1 MILGVS
7 LEKSPRLPS
16 LEGERNSGIGGGRIP
31 PAPQYGDGGGG
42 GGEEK
47 VFFDDGQVKVTESLV
62 TIGPPWNK
70 TFAVSQIRG
79 VTYGKN
85 RSTELTDS
93 LMRLIGIFLILGGV
107 LSLSAG
113 FTAGFFA
120 GVFTGIGVL
129 WGRAKPDAP
138 YCVTLDFGDAWA
150 TEYLSTKSEPWAEAV
165 ANAIQV
171 AMRQSRNSGG
181 EGFIPGP
188 CETRN

>member
-1 MILGVS
+1 MISGVS

-16 LEGERNSGIGGGRIP
+16 LEGERNSGIGGGKIP
-31 PAPQYGDGGGG
+31 TAPQYGGG
-42 GGEEK
+42 EK

-62 TIGPPWNK
+62 TIGPPWK
-70 TFAVSQIRG
+70 KAFAVSQIRG

-85 RSTELTDS
+85 KSTELTDS
-93 LMRLIGIFLILGGV
+93 LMRLIGMILISAGV
-107 LSLSAG
+107 LSLAAG

-138 YCVTLDFGDAWA
+138 YCVTLDFGDVLS

-165 ANAIQV
+165 ANAIQE
-171 AMRQSRNSGG
+171 AMRQGRESGG
-181 EGFIPGP
+181 DGFIPGQDRL
-188 CETRN
+188 RN